1 MVECISQSA
10 QFILLKSIDYNF
22 TGVQALGVIIVY
34 CDSAVS
40 YGPKLKD
47 HTHQVASRID
57 YLSLSYDDVG
67 KTSSIWA
74 ASGRDVGCCRM
85 MMEKRIGSNTMS
97 SLNSYRVDIKDLL
110 MTTRMMPMTGDVG
123 YYIGNIEWY
132 WTNIFGP
139 KKRPLLHH
147 SALVWLWT

>member
-47 HTHQVASRID
+47 HTH
-57 YLSLSYDDVG
+57 
-67 KTSSIWA
+67 
-74 ASGRDVGCCRM
+74 
-85 MMEKRIGSNTMS
+85 
-97 SLNSYRVDIKDLL
+97 
-110 MTTRMMPMTGDVG
+110 
-123 YYIGNIEWY
+123 
-132 WTNIFGP
+132 
-139 KKRPLLHH
+139 
-147 SALVWLWT
+147 

>member
-22 TGVQALGVIIVY
+22 TGVQALGAIIVY

-57 YLSLSYDDVG
+57 YLYH
-67 KTSSIWA
+67 
-74 ASGRDVGCCRM
+74 M
-85 MMEKRIGSNTMS
+85 TM
-97 SLNSYRVDIKDLL
+97 LVKLR
-110 MTTRMMPMTGDVG
+110 PF
-123 YYIGNIEWY
+123 E
-132 WTNIFGP
+132 
-139 KKRPLLHH
+139 PLLGEMLDV
-147 SALVWLWT
+147 AG